1 MQNTAGAVPAMF
13 EDELPRSYDA
23 EQLENFKEERVA
35 SNAVQTTIDAQDV
48 LRATNT
54 EAIKTLKATNAEAIK
69 TLKATNAEA
78 LKKVEAENAEAL
90 KKLEAENAEALKK
103 LEAENAESEEAA
115 DAEVDRVK
123 QISKQTTEDY
133 LRCEFESWAR
143 ERMLI
148 TRSLKCCGVT
158 SLRMMLH

>member
-54 EAIKTLKATNAEAIK
+54 EAIKTLKATNAEA
-69 TLKATNAEA
+69 
-78 LKKVEAENAEAL
+78 LKKV
-90 KKLEAENAEALKK
+90 EAENAEALKK

>member
-54 EAIKTLKATNAEAIK
+54 EAIK